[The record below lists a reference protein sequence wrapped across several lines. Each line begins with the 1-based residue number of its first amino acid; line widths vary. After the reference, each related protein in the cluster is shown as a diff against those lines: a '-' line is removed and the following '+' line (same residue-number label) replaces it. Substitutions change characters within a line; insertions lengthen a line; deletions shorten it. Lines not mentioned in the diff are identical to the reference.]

1 MSELDAIEEIAQQR
15 ALAVNERTRHG
26 KFGWRISPNIEH
38 TAVQREKK
46 KVARPAPSDVKPAP
60 PPTVPMRNNAA
71 LGRLISDY
79 RGLLEAFR
87 ERAKELEISREGIDE
102 IAGWAD
108 GYAGKLL
115 GGAAAKRRKII
126 GPLSL
131 ELLLAALGLKL
142 ILVEDPEAT
151 ARTLARRDP
160 VDRAQQRF
168 GNMNACAQ
176 ERSPSLVS
184 CSTKANAA

>member
-1 MSELDAIEEIAQQR
+1 MS
-15 ALAVNERTRHG
+15 
-26 KFGWRISPNIEH
+26 
-38 TAVQREKK
+38 
-46 KVARPAPSDVKPAP
+46 AR
-60 PPTVPMRNNAA
+60 

-79 RGLLEAFR
+79 GGLLEAFR
-87 ERAKELEISREGIDE
+87 ERAKELEISREGIDSV
-102 IAGWAD
+102 AGWAD

-126 GPLSL
+126 GPVSL
-131 ELLLAALGLKL
+131 ELMLGALGLKL

-168 GNMNACAQ
+168 GNVCRISATLLSPNAPKPLLRVVEKRPA
-176 ERSPSLVS
+176 RGG
-184 CSTKANAA
+184 KYG